1 MKDSKHVVRVN
12 QDVVK
17 AKMTYL
23 HDHTIIASFIEEKPS
38 PNSFNVWLVFL
49 DQKVWGKVMFEC
61 FLGKRFLC

>member
-23 HDHTIIASFIEEKPS
+23 HDHTIIASFIGEKPS
-38 PNSFNVWLVFL
+38 PNSFNFWLVFL
-49 DQKVWGKVMFEC
+49 DQKVGGKVMFEC